1 MFIGL
6 RYVHRKRIRKK
17 EILESYPAKLYR
29 FILKKNYSTI
39 NVISEYREM
48 GKNYPSPPP
57 KIIHHPIKPNT
68 TLSVCWHGFL
78 FFFFLVT

>member
-48 GKNYPSPPP
+48 GKNYPSSPP
-57 KIIHHPIKPNT
+57 KNYP
-68 TLSVCWHGFL
+68 SSY
-78 FFFFLVT
+78 

>member
-29 FILKKNYSTI
+29 FMLKK
-39 NVISEYREM
+39 
-48 GKNYPSPPP
+48 
-57 KIIHHPIKPNT
+57 KIIP
-68 TLSVCWHGFL
+68 L
-78 FFFFLVT
+78 